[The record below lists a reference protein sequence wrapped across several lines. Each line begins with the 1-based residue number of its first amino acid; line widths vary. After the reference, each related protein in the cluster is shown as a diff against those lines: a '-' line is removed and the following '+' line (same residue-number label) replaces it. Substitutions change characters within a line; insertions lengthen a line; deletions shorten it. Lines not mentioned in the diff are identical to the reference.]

1 MPDRPPDDRQAARS
15 SNDLGEPDP
24 FEVIDRRGRYI
35 LGAAEDY
42 YGVWDT
48 RGGDRYLERFP
59 LTEEGFQA
67 AERRFV
73 ELRRLSRRQGGV
85 VPTALTIA
93 LGTGVG
99 LWVLAGLAAVP
110 AVFEPR
116 AAVFWLNPELI
127 FVVDALGFRMG
138 VGAILVLAGWHL
150 ARRERATRGAEPSH
164 PQGLQLPPA
173 GYSDP
178 GAAVRRSALDS
189 VLVAVLVGGLAVW
202 VLSAIAANL
211 LFREPI
217 PGPQL
222 PFIALESARP
232 HFVALFVQELAFRVW
247 VAAGVLLLMRWVRPR
262 RVPASGLDDRG

>member
-1 MPDRPPDDRQAARS
+1 MSERPPDDRSPRS
-15 SNDLGEPDP
+15 ADELGEPDP

-73 ELRRLSRRQGGV
+73 ELRRLSRRHGGL
-85 VPTALTIA
+85 VPTALMIA

-110 AVFEPR
+110 AVFDPR
-116 AAVFWLNPELI
+116 AVSWLNPELI
-127 FVVDALGFRMG
+127 YVVDALGFRMG
-138 VGAILVLAGWHL
+138 VGAILVLAGL
-150 ARRERATRGAEPSH
+150 LLLRRERVTRSAGPPH
-164 PQGLQLPPA
+164 PDRLQLPPA
-173 GYSDP
+173 GSSDP
-178 GAAVRRSALDS
+178 GAAARQSSLDS
-189 VLVAVLVGGLAVW
+189 VLVAILVGGLAVW

-211 LFREPI
+211 LFREPL

-222 PFIALESARP
+222 PFAVVESARP
-232 HFVALFVQELAFRVW
+232 HFVALFVQELALRLW
-247 VAAGVLLLMRWVRPR
+247 VAAFVLLLIRWARFRAVLGVGPDER
-262 RVPASGLDDRG
+262 A